1 MREFGFF
8 PCELSSKFRAK
19 VRMTIRGVLSEISV
33 EQRALFRRK
42 VWRNFEIKSL
52 RVCHNKKSE

>member
-8 PCELSSKFRAK
+8 PCEFSSKFRAK

-33 EQRALFRRK
+33 EQIALFRQIFASKRK
-42 VWRNFEIKSL
+42 SGEIL
-52 RVCHNKKSE
+52 R